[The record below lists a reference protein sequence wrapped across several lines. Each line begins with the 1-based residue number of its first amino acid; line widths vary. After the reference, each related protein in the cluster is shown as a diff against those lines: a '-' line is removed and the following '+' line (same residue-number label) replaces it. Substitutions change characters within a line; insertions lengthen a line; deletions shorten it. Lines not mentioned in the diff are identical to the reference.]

1 VKPRKFYYE
10 ETHCFGSVYLI
21 EWNSQTGLELQDTSP
36 CIPFSVHA
44 LTILQPKDDNWRKL
58 ETSIKALALMP
69 KEPEV
74 PVCDGFEVHCH
85 ITFRNRLLKFLIIN
99 PEFSGRRMKEIAGP
113 PMGLRYSLN
122 PRTINPIPRR
132 KIWVQPASGT

>member
-1 VKPRKFYYE
+1 MKPRKFYYE
-10 ETHCFGSVYLI
+10 ETHYFGSVYLI

-44 LTILQPKDDNWRKL
+44 STILQPNDDDWRKV

-74 PVCDGFEVHCH
+74 PSCDGFEVHCH

-99 PEFSGRRMKEIAGP
+99 PEFRGFTELRDLLNQFTICSDYP
-113 PMGLRYSLN
+113 NGLLE
-122 PRTINPIPRR
+122 TDL
-132 KIWVQPASGT
+132 